1 MEKVINIENSID
13 MRNVFGS
20 NDENISIIE
29 DAFSVRVILNDE
41 SVLIVGEDDGNCED
55 AGSVLE
61 KLLQLSSKKVTM
73 K

>member
-29 DAFSVRVILNDE
+29 DAFSVGFSLSAKILVE
-41 SVLIVGEDDGNCED
+41 AISK
-55 AGSVLE
+55 SE
-61 KLLQLSSKKVTM
+61 KLYIN
-73 K
+73 